1 MPTPYV
7 VAFNH
12 MLTHLHAS
20 YQQANIVL
28 LWARVSLRN
37 KVNHKVHGYLEYTLF
52 NGEECLMWQDFTDSN
67 T

>member
-7 VAFNH
+7 VSFNH

-37 KVNHKVHGYLEYTLF
+37 KVNYKVDGTPEYTFF
-52 NGEECLMWQDFTDSN
+52 NGEECVM
-67 T
+67 